1 MLRLLITPPALLRKS
16 GAPKPP
22 AGYHVATGSKHG
34 GWTDGKG
41 NYWYPGHP
49 GQVKA
54 VPPGKGAVEA
64 QDVHGAG
71 PAGAVF
77 AASSHPSLAQPK
89 RTAIVHLP
97 TGRVL
102 AQVQGQG
109 AALSAVEA
117 LHDKHPGLGADKAL
131 GGFLDGKDYAAAKA
145 TIATASAAPHV
156 SVAAPKPAAV
166 APLPK
171 VPTSEVQVPT
181 SAAEPPKMTQVGH
194 KPGGA
199 SPGSVVAIEGKPG
212 TWLLKPEG
220 PVKVTAEAAGS
231 HLAALV
237 LGPDRV
243 NVAHT
248 VPLDGV
254 ADELAHGFTQ
264 GTVQPMQAHKGAL
277 PKGGAGIAALS
288 PEDHAELLASHVA
301 NWLVADHDAH
311 GGQYLRRADDLG
323 GTGLLKIDF
332 AQAFKHLGKD
342 KLDTT
347 YHPNATVGEAKPA
360 PLQLVEAFEQ
370 GHVPIDFNNPKILGA
385 IEKAEAIPDAKIE
398 ELVRPY
404 AEASAKAFGKNA
416 DAIVATVQARKKS
429 IRADFEDWF
438 SRALTKRMGQ
448 PVAFKFGAPPVVKS
462 LVLTLNAGLLK
473 AARLTGV
480 APLPEDVLVQD
491 DGTLTE
497 RGEDL
502 LEAFARLVNARH
514 PGAAVSRADV
524 AADEVLGPVL
534 QRVALAGDI
543 VDDVLGDP
551 AARRA
556 VGRIAA

>member
-1 MLRLLITPPALLRKS
+1 MLRLLIIRPAALRKS
-16 GAPKPP
+16 SGDKPP

-54 VPPGKGAVEA
+54 VPPGKGAGEA
-64 QDVHGAG
+64 QNVAGAG
-71 PAGAVF
+71 PAGSVF
-77 AASSHPSLAQPK
+77 AATAHPSLAQPK
-89 RTAIVHLP
+89 RTAVVHLP

-145 TIATASAAPHV
+145 TIATASAKPHV
-156 SVAAPKPAAV
+156 SVSAPKPANAEP
-166 APLPK
+166 APAP
-171 VPTSEVQVPT
+171 
-181 SAAEPPKMTQVGH
+181 SAPPAAPAGQPGPPKMTQVGH

-220 PVKVTAEAAGS
+220 AVKVTAEAAGS
-231 HLAALV
+231 QIAALV

-243 NVAHT
+243 NVAHA

-264 GTVQPMQAHKGAL
+264 GTVQPMQPHKGAL
-277 PKGGAGIAALS
+277 PKSGSSLAALS
-288 PEDHAELLASHVA
+288 AEDHAELLASHVA

-311 GGQYLRRADDLG
+311 GGQYLRRKDDLG

-332 AQAFKHLGKD
+332 AQAFKHLGQD
-342 KLDTT
+342 KLDTS
-347 YHPNATVGEAKPA
+347 YHPNAKFGEAKPA

-370 GHVPIDFNNPKILGA
+370 GHIPLDFNSSKILA
-385 IEKAEAIPDAKIE
+385 AVEKAEAIPDAKIE

-404 AEASAKAFGKNA
+404 AEASASAFGKSA
-416 DAIVATVQARKKS
+416 DAIVAAVQARKKS

-448 PVAFKFGAPPVVKS
+448 PIAFKFGAPPVAKS
-462 LVLTLNAGLLK
+462 LRLVFDLDLVK
-473 AARLTGV
+473 ATQKTGV
-480 APLPEDVLVQD
+480 SPLPEDALVED
-491 DGTLTE
+491 DGALTE
-497 RGEDL
+497 RGADL
-502 LEAFARLVNARH
+502 LEAFARLVHARH
-514 PGAAVSRADV
+514 PDAALERDEA
-524 AADEVLGPVL
+524 AADPTLGPVL
-534 QRVALAGDI
+534 QRVTEVDAMVGEGGLAM
-543 VDDVLGDP
+543 VQE
-551 AARRA
+551 
-556 VGRIAA
+556 